1 MMPAYVFFD
10 ILEITNQQQMEEY
23 GRRIG
28 LSVEQYG
35 GRYLVRGGRLDVVE
49 GDWHPALPVIIEFP
63 SLEQAYQWYESED
76 YKELRAL
83 RAGAVKLNAVFIE
96 GVK

>member
-1 MMPAYVFFD
+1 MPAYIFFD
-10 ILEITNQQQMEEY
+10 ILEIVDQKKMEEY

-28 LSVEQYG
+28 STVESYG
-35 GRYLVRGGRLDVVE
+35 GRYLVKGGTFYIVE
-49 GDWHPALPVIIEFP
+49 GDWHPTIPVIIEFP
-63 SLEQAYQWYESED
+63 NLEQAYAWYESED

-83 RAGAVKLNAVFIE
+83 RAGAAKLNAVFVE

>member
-1 MMPAYVFFD
+1 MLAYVFFD
-10 ILEITNQQQMEEY
+10 ILEIVDQKKMEVY
-23 GRRIG
+23 GRQIG
-28 LSVEQYG
+28 PTVDQYG
-35 GRYLVRGGRLDVVE
+35 GRYLVRGGRLNVVE
-49 GDWHPALPVIIEFP
+49 GDWRPVRPVIIEFS

-83 RAGAVKLNAVFIE
+83 RSGAVKLNAVFIE